1 MRSEIEAYVY
11 DVVAVREP
19 APNLAAI
26 RARARGV
33 GGATHTRRP
42 SETVMPALIAIG
54 MLACFLVG
62 QVAAPL
68 STATSIRTPA
78 PAPAQ
83 TA

>member
-1 MRSEIEAYVY
+1 MY

-26 RARARGV
+26 RARARSVAGT
-33 GGATHTRRP
+33 THGRRP
-42 SETVMPALIAIG
+42 SDTVMPALIAIG
-54 MLACFLVG
+54 MLACLLAG

>member
-11 DVVAVREP
+11 GVVAVREP

-26 RARARGV
+26 RARARSVAGV
-33 GGATHTRRP
+33 PHTRRT
-42 SETVMPALIAIG
+42 SETIMPALIAIG
-54 MLACFLVG
+54 MLACLLVG

>member
-11 DVVAVREP
+11 GVVAVREP

-26 RARARGV
+26 RARARSV
-33 GGATHTRRP
+33 AGAAHARRP

-54 MLACFLVG
+54 MLACLLVG